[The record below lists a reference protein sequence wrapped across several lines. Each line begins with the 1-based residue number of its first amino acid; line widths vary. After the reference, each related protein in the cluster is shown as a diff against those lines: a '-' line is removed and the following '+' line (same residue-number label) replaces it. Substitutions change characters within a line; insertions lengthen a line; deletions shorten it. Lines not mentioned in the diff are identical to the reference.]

1 MALLWLSSAM
11 AVPVCA
17 ARGVGFFTLT
27 DNSLSFWQQHKSY
40 AAIAAAVLSLQAG
53 LIVLLIWHYQRL
65 RRANR
70 TLRKSEAIKENIIES
85 LEATV
90 HRDTAAIEQAQQA
103 VHESESR
110 FRHIADA
117 APVLIWAAGPDKLC
131 TYFNKP
137 WLEFTGRSLELELG
151 DGWAKGV
158 HASDFRECLATY
170 VESFDARREFK
181 MEYRLRR
188 FDGEYRWIFDNGV
201 PCFDEQN
208 RFLGYIGSCI
218 DITERKQAEAT
229 LGDLSGR
236 LLTAQEE
243 ERARI
248 ARELHDDVSQRMA
261 LLQIGLEELEQALPQ
276 RAWDL
281 KEKLQ
286 AVVNTAV
293 GVSNDIHELSHQ
305 LHPSKLETLGLAASL
320 EGLCRELSQQ
330 RKLQVR
336 FVEAAPHGEIP
347 RDVTLCL
354 FRIAQEALW
363 NASKHSE
370 AVEARVELR
379 GDGQQI
385 ELSITDDGIGF
396 DSEGMGRNLGIGL
409 RSMQERV
416 RLVGGRLKI
425 ESNFGAGTKIYA
437 AVPVQNKASKKKGS
451 QKFQVAGV

>member
-1 MALLWLSSAM
+1 MASLWLWSAM
-11 AVPVCA
+11 GVPVCS
-17 ARGVGFFTLT
+17 ARRVGLLGLT
-27 DNSLSFWQQHKSY
+27 GSPLSFWQQNKSY
-40 AAIAAAVLSLQAG
+40 AVSVAVFSLQAG
-53 LIVLLIWHYQRL
+53 LIALLIWQYQRL

-70 TLRKSEAIKENIIES
+70 TLRESGTTKEDIIKS

-90 HRDTAAIEQAQQA
+90 RRDSTTIEQAQQA

-110 FRHIADA
+110 FRYIADA
-117 APVLIWAAGPDKLC
+117 APVLIWTAGPDKRC

-137 WLEFTGRSLELELG
+137 WHEFTGRSLELELG

-158 HASDFRECLATY
+158 HASDLQECLATY

-188 FDGEYRWIFDNGV
+188 FDGEYRWIYDIGV

-208 RFLGYIGSCI
+208 RFLGYIGSCM

-281 KEKLQ
+281 REKLQ
-286 AVVNTAV
+286 GVVNTAV

-305 LHPSKLETLGLAASL
+305 LHPSKLETLGLTASL

-330 RKLQVR
+330 GKLEVC
-336 FVEAAPHGEIP
+336 FVEATPTGEIS
-347 RDVTLCL
+347 RDVTLCF

-363 NASKHSE
+363 NVARHSG
-370 AVEARVELR
+370 AKEARVELH
-379 GDGQQI
+379 GDEQQV
-385 ELSITDDGIGF
+385 ELSITDNGMGF
-396 DSEGMGRNLGIGL
+396 DSEGTGKNLGIGL

-425 ESNFGAGTKIYA
+425 ESKFGAGTKICA
-437 AVPVQNKASKKKGS
+437 AVAVQGTASKAKRS